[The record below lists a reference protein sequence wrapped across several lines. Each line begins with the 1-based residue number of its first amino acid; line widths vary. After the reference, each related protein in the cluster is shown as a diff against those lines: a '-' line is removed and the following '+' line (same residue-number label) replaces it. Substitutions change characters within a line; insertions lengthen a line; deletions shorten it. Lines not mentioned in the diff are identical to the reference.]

1 MKRIIFILIVVVSLF
16 FVYKSSAQTNYFE
29 LAKERT
35 IKYNP
40 KRKDYVII
48 IDYQKNIFS
57 ERLFVLDMNANKI
70 ILSSKVSHAWNS
82 GLLTPILY
90 SNNIGSNKTSR
101 GNYITQG
108 TKYGNFGYSMIIN
121 GLDYGVNNN
130 AKLRTII
137 FHSNT
142 KMKTFWS
149 NGCFATS
156 EEVNKKLIDL
166 TKNGVLICI
175 IN

>member
-57 ERLFVLDMNANKI
+57 EK
-70 ILSSKVSHAWNS
+70 
-82 GLLTPILY
+82 
-90 SNNIGSNKTSR
+90 
-101 GNYITQG
+101 
-108 TKYGNFGYSMIIN
+108 
-121 GLDYGVNNN
+121 
-130 AKLRTII
+130 
-137 FHSNT
+137 
-142 KMKTFWS
+142 
-149 NGCFATS
+149 
-156 EEVNKKLIDL
+156 
-166 TKNGVLICI
+166 
-175 IN
+175 